1 MKSFAARYILRL
13 FQLVAL
19 AFVAAS
25 VSGCQLDVGGAGPS
39 VNTRA
44 PVPVA
49 LLIPFGSE
57 DSNNDILATSLQNSA
72 QLAIS
77 DLDGVKI
84 DLRIY
89 KTAGTPEGAGAA
101 ATKAADEGAKIILGP
116 VFGQAANAAGAAVSG
131 RGLSVLSMS
140 NNTAIAG
147 GNVYVLGHTFANTAD
162 RLIRYA
168 KSKGR
173 QNVLVVH
180 ANNLT
185 GKVGRDAVEN
195 AAAGAGVE
203 FSGAASYEFSQQGVI
218 TAVRDIAKQAEE
230 SGTDTIVFA
239 SDTAGALPILAQ
251 LLPENGVDPKKI
263 KFMGLTRW
271 DIPTQTLS
279 LTGLQGGWFA
289 LPDPSLSGSFRDR
302 YSQAYGQLPHPL
314 AGIAYDGIAAI
325 GALISSGKSDA
336 LSPANLTQ
344 RSGFAGVNGVFRLMP
359 DGTNER
365 AMAVVEIENNQV
377 KVIDPAP
384 RSFGLVGF

>member
-1 MKSFAARYILRL
+1 MNTLAPPAILRL
-13 FQLVAL
+13 FRLALL
-19 AFVAAS
+19 AFVAAL
-25 VSGCQLDVGGAGPS
+25 VSGCELDIGGTGPV

-44 PVPVA
+44 EVPVA

-57 DSNNDILATSLQNSA
+57 DSNNDILATSLQNAA

-89 KTAGTPEGAGAA
+89 KTAGSPSGAADA
-101 ATKAADEGAKIILGP
+101 ATKAANEGAKIILGP
-116 VFGQAANAAGAAVSG
+116 VFGQAANAAGAAVSA

-140 NNTAIAG
+140 NNTEIAG

-162 RLIRYA
+162 RLVSYA
-168 KSKGR
+168 KSKGLG
-173 QNVLVVH
+173 NVLVVH

-185 GKVGRDAVEN
+185 GQVGKDAVES
-195 AAAGAGVE
+195 AAATAGAE
-203 FSGAASYEFSQQGVI
+203 FTGSASYEFSQQGVI
-218 TAVRDIAKQAEE
+218 TAVRDIAKQVQE

-251 LLPENGVDPKKI
+251 LLPENGVDPKEI

-302 YSQAYGQLPHPL
+302 YTQAYGQQPHPL

-344 RSGFAGVNGVFRLMP
+344 RSGFAGVNGVFRLLP